1 MATSSYANLF
11 GTTGS
16 GKKQGVGQT
25 GGFGSLFGQQES
37 APNFAQAQPQQP
49 TQAMPTFAQLAAS
62 GQARPAPQQAAMPGL
77 QPVAV
82 GPAESR
88 TLARA
93 TGPMTQAQNTQ
104 NAFMDA
110 VRKQLASEGMPK
122 SAYDSDLFQ
131 KLRAFQQGELEAE
144 FGAARQ
150 GLEEEMARR
159 GLAASSIGAGRFGD
173 LAGQQARAMAGIDV
187 QLLKDAAASDQ
198 AARERRDAM
207 RMQLAQI
214 LSQVDPKNLAKL
226 QQQFMRMGL
235 FGDEQ
240 GG

>member
-25 GGFGSLFGQQES
+25 GGFGSLFGQQE
-37 APNFAQAQPQQP
+37 ATPNVPQAQPPQP
-49 TQAMPTFAQLAAS
+49 TQAAPTFAQLAAS
-62 GQARPAPQQAAMPGL
+62 GQARPAQPTMPAL
-77 QPVAV
+77 QPVSA

-88 TLARA
+88 TVASA
-93 TGPMTQAQNTQ
+93 TTAATQAANTQ

-110 VRKQLASEGMPK
+110 VRRQLASEGMPK

-187 QLLKDAAASDQ
+187 QLLKDAAAADQ

-226 QQQFMRMGL
+226 QQQFMSMGL
-235 FGDEQ
+235 FGSEQ